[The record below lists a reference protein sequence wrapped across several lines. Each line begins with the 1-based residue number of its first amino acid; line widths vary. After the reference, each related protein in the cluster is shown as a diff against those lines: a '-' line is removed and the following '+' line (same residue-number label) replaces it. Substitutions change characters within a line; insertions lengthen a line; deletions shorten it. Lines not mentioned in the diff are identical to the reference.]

1 MVTSEV
7 VEGRRGK
14 IGVGY
19 KEVQDFQVVLVVKNL
34 PAKAGDMWV
43 QSLSWGDPLEGGM
56 ATHASILVWRRRWSR
71 VTKSWT

>member
-1 MVTSEV
+1 MATSEM

-19 KEVQDFQVVLVVKNL
+19 EEVQDFQVELVVKNL

-43 QSLSWGDPLEGGM
+43 QSLSWEDPLERGM
-56 ATHASILVWRRRWSR
+56 ATHASILVWRRPWNRVAKSR
-71 VTKSWT
+71 T